1 MSKEMRAPNHGKK
14 ALITAASALLL
25 AALALAG
32 CDIEPVPGRY
42 SYSVKYQVS
51 SPTLA
56 TATVTYT
63 DETGADQGPAAE
75 ALPWTVEFTMDYDYT
90 NRFTPKLAVS
100 TTLAPNDPDESIT
113 FSIIWKDY
121 KVDFQEQ
128 ILETRTVTN
137 TDPVNPLTVD
147 ETLYGPPLPE

>member
-1 MSKEMRAPNHGKK
+1 MCTPNHGKK
-14 ALITAASALLL
+14 ASIAAASALLL

-32 CDIEPVPGRY
+32 CDVSPVAGRY
-42 SYSVKYQVS
+42 TYVVKYQVS

-56 TATVTYT
+56 NATVTYT

-100 TTLAPNDPDESIT
+100 ATLNPDESIT

-128 ILETRTVTN
+128 TLETRTVTD
-137 TDPVNPLTVD
+137 TDTVSLPVD